1 MLTPMSVPMTI
12 EDREILFRNQR
23 HPGWTHPY
31 PYLGGETLHTSGCGV
46 FALCHCLQWL
56 TDLIWPPEE
65 IADLSV
71 ACGGRGDDG
80 TDRPG
85 LLSGLEKRGLAAS
98 MGFAWHGG
106 GLENDLPRLYAFLR
120 EEQGV
125 AMANIRP
132 GHIVAL
138 LAARETEGT
147 RQILVVDSFSESG
160 DPRVQ
165 PRVISPVPGTL
176 TSFDLPAQHGGASL
190 RREGHAAYWVAADC
204 PRDYTLLHRIQ
215 GS

>member
-1 MLTPMSVPMTI
+1 MLTPMSVPMII
-12 EDREILFRNQR
+12 EGREILFRNQR
-23 HPGWTHPY
+23 NPGWTHPY
-31 PYLGGETLHTSGCGV
+31 PYRGGETLHTSGCGV

-56 TDLIWPPEE
+56 TGQVWPPED

-85 LLSGLEKRGLAAS
+85 LLSGLERIGMAER
-98 MGFAWHGG
+98 MGFAWLGG

-138 LAARETEGT
+138 LAARETAGAREL
-147 RQILVVDSFSESG
+147 LVIDSFSESG
-160 DPRVQ
+160 DPRVK
-165 PRVISPVPGTL
+165 PRVTSLVSGTC
-176 TSFDLPAQHGGASL
+176 TSFDLLTPEVGPSL
-190 RREGHAAYWVAADC
+190 RMEGHAAYWVGADC

-215 GS
+215 RS

>member
-12 EDREILFRNQR
+12 EGREILFRNQR

-56 TDLIWPPEE
+56 TDRIWPPEE

-106 GLENDLPRLYAFLR
+106 GPENDLPRLYAFLR

-165 PRVISPVPGTL
+165 PRLISPVPGTR

>member
-12 EDREILFRNQR
+12 EGREILFRNQR

-56 TDLIWPPEE
+56 TGQVWPPEDV
-65 IADLSV
+65 ADLSV
-71 ACGGRGDDG
+71 SCGGRGDDG

-85 LLSGLEKRGLAAS
+85 LLSGLAECGMARR
-98 MGFAWHGG
+98 MGFAWQGG
-106 GLENDLPRLYAFLR
+106 GLENDLARLYTFLR

-125 AMANIRP
+125 AMANIRA

-138 LAARETEGT
+138 LAAREKDGI
-147 RQILVVDSFSESG
+147 RQILAVDSISESG
-160 DPRVQ
+160 DPRVK
-165 PRVISPVPGTL
+165 PHVTAAVPGTRIV
-176 TSFDLPAQHGGASL
+176 FDLPAPGGGFPL
-190 RREGHAAYWVAADC
+190 RHEGHAACWVRADC
-204 PRDYTLLHRIQ
+204 PRDYTLLHRIG

>member
-12 EDREILFRNQR
+12 EGREILFRNQR

-46 FALCHCLQWL
+46 FALCHCLQWM
-56 TDLIWPPEE
+56 TRQVWPPEE

-71 ACGGRGDDG
+71 SCGGRGDDG

-85 LLSGLEKRGLAAS
+85 LLSGLQTCGMAER
-98 MGFAWHGG
+98 MGFAWRGG

-120 EEQGV
+120 KEQGV

-138 LAARETEGT
+138 LAAREMEGT
-147 RQILVVDSFSESG
+147 RQILVIDSFSESV
-160 DPRVQ
+160 DPRVR
-165 PRVISPVPGTL
+165 PRVTSLVPGTCN
-176 TSFDLPAQHGGASL
+176 TFDLPAPDGGATL
-190 RREGHAAYWVAADC
+190 RREGHAAYWVEADC

>member
-1 MLTPMSVPMTI
+1 MLTPMSVPMTM
-12 EDREILFRNQR
+12 EGREILFRNQR
-23 HPGWTHPY
+23 NPGWTHPY
-31 PYLGGETLHTSGCGV
+31 PYRGGETLHTSGCGV

-56 TDLIWPPEE
+56 TGQVWPPED

-85 LLSGLEKRGLAAS
+85 LLAGLQACGMAER
-98 MGFAWHGG
+98 MGFAWRGG

-132 GHIVAL
+132 GHIVAF
-138 LAARETEGT
+138 LAAREAEGT
-147 RQILVVDSFSESG
+147 RQILVIDSFSESS
-160 DPRVQ
+160 DPRVR
-165 PRVISPVPGTL
+165 PRVTSLLPGTC
-176 TSFDLPAQHGGASL
+176 TSFDLPAPDGVVPL
-190 RREGHAAYWVAADC
+190 RREGHAAYWVKADC
-204 PRDYTLLHRIQ
+204 ARDYTLLHRIQ

>member
-1 MLTPMSVPMTI
+1 MLTPMSVPMII
-12 EDREILFRNQR
+12 EGREILFRNQR

-56 TDLIWPPEE
+56 TGRIHQPED

-98 MGFAWHGG
+98 MGFAWRGG

-120 EEQGV
+120 KEQGV

-147 RQILVVDSFSESG
+147 RQILVVDSFSESS

-165 PRVISPVPGTL
+165 PHVIAPVPGTRV
-176 TSFDLPAQHGGASL
+176 SFDLPVQGGAPL
-190 RREGHAAYWVAADC
+190 RREGHAAFWVAADC